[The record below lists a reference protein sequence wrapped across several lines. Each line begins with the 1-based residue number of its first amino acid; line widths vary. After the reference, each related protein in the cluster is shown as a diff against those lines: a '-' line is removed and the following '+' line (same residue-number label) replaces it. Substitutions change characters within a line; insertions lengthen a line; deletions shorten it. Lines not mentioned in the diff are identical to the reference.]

1 MLLRSG
7 SKGPDVVAVQKALN
21 GLGNR
26 LVVDG
31 DYGPA
36 TEKAVKGLQRK
47 HGLVADG
54 VVGLQ
59 AWALLFPDS
68 PILGVAGTVRGH
80 AELKPGISRLA
91 GEVLAKFP
99 QLQITSTTGDK
110 HATHSFHY
118 QGRAVDLAGPD
129 MDRIGAWITQHLT
142 SRLAEGIH
150 NPTLSVKNNSH
161 ASPSVWG
168 ADTWA
173 AHRNHI
179 HLAV

>member
-1 MLLRSG
+1 MLLRRG
-7 SKGPDVVAVQKALN
+7 SKGLDVVEVQKALN
-21 GLGNR
+21 ALRNR

-36 TEKAVKGLQRK
+36 TEEAVKELQRE
-47 HGLVADG
+47 HGLAVDG
-54 VVGLQ
+54 IVGSQ
-59 AWALLFPDS
+59 TWALLFPGS
-68 PILGVAGTVRGH
+68 PIPVAAGTVRGH
-80 AELKPGISRLA
+80 AELKPGISQLVN
-91 GEVLAKFP
+91 EVLVKFP
-99 QLQITSTTGDK
+99 QLQITSTTGEK

-129 MDRIGAWITQHLT
+129 MDRIGAWIAENLT

-161 ASPSVWG
+161 ASPGIWG
-168 ADTWA
+168 SETWE